1 LYTLHGANNLISYPY
16 SEEQYIGDA
25 LPDNMEGEIYAIVG
39 EGVAAL
45 NLNNNWLGSL
55 QKFYPGNGYWFA
67 RSAHAENIEFSYEAP
82 ENEIHVADER
92 DFNESSVI
100 PVEYQYFQ
108 STKQGFYFVES
119 LSIEE
124 ELIHNENWII
134 AYNNDTVVGAR
145 LWSGSF
151 TDVPAMGDEG
161 SLATVGYMQT
171 GNIPSFKLLNA
182 YTGVLTDLNIENEIA
197 AWDDNRIHI
206 ISLTTEAQ
214 LPNEITLNA
223 AYPNPFNPSTT
234 ISFSIPEDM
243 SVDLKVYDI
252 SGRVVTELMSGIQ
265 SADNYSVNWDADNF
279 SSGIYLV
286 QLMAGSEVHTQKI
299 MLIK

>member
-1 LYTLHGANNLISYPY
+1 
-16 SEEQYIGDA
+16 
-25 LPDNMEGEIYAIVG
+25 
-39 EGVAAL
+39 
-45 NLNNNWLGSL
+45 
-55 QKFYPGNGYWFA
+55 
-67 RSAHAENIEFSYEAP
+67 
-82 ENEIHVADER
+82 
-92 DFNESSVI
+92 
-100 PVEYQYFQ
+100 
-108 STKQGFYFVES
+108 
-119 LSIEE
+119 
-124 ELIHNENWII
+124 
-134 AYNNDTVVGAR
+134 
-145 LWSGSF
+145 
-151 TDVPAMGDEG
+151 MGDEG

-223 AYPNPFNPSTT
+223 AYPNPFNPSIT